1 VSSVEGLFR
10 RPVVGM
16 AGERVNALRLD
27 GRGVGGDRI
36 HAVLHDGRPVES
48 LPGWHAGY
56 PFNLDAGLDP
66 ARPPFAIVTA
76 PDGHRYRWGDPRLR
90 AALED
95 HLGLPVELARDLHAV
110 RPVTRDAVRLDLTP
124 PDGAVLRFAG
134 GVRLLVANRA
144 ARVLTGGRI
153 AVGEAVKVLHASG
166 SGATG
171 R

>member
-1 VSSVEGLFR
+1 
-10 RPVVGM
+10 M

-36 HAVLHDGRPVES
+36 HAVVADGRRLET

-66 ARPPFAIVTA
+66 AHPPLAIVTA

-90 AALED
+90 AALER
-95 HLGLPVELARDLHAV
+95 HLGRPVELVRDVETA
-110 RPVTRDAVRLDLTP
+110 RPVDLTATVQLDLAP

-134 GVRLLVANRA
+134 GVRLLMIHGSGRA
-144 ARVLTGGRI
+144 LTGGRI
-153 AVGEAVKVLHASG
+153 AVGEAVELLHASG